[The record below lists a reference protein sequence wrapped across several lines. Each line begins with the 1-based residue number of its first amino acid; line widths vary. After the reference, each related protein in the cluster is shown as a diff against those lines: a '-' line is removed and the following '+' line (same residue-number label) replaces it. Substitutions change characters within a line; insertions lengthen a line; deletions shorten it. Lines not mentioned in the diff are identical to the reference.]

1 MWCDMKKV
9 DNVNDI
15 LGVVY
20 NYRQEYSRIT
30 VSFFNRKESLNK
42 KRKWKDYIYSLNGDN
57 IKCTKRN
64 AIWEYMNG
72 YIEYEILEEIIE
84 SK

>member
-30 VSFFNRKESLNK
+30 ISFFNRKESLNK
-42 KRKWKDYIYSLNGDN
+42 KRKWKEYIYSLKGDS
-57 IKCTKRN
+57 IYKTKRN

-72 YIEYEILEEIIE
+72 YIEYEILEEIIR